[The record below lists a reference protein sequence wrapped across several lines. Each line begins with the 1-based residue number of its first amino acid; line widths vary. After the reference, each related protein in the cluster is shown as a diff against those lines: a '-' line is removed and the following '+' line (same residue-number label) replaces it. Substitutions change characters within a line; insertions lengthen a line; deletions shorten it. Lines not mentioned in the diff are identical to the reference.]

1 MVGLLIISHGSFAS
15 GLLDAAE
22 MILGEQKQ
30 VQAHGLQPQD
40 SPEEFFERIKLRA
53 RELDTGKGVLVLADL
68 FGGSPANAAA
78 RLFAEELSVDV
89 VTGASLPML
98 LEALLSREREDLPS
112 LANLCLETTAEAT
125 RKLSEIFL
133 SQT

>member
-40 SPEEFFERIKLRA
+40 SPEEFFL
-53 RELDTGKGVLVLADL
+53 
-68 FGGSPANAAA
+68 N
-78 RLFAEELSVDV
+78 ELSC
-89 VTGASLPML
+89 GPAS
-98 LEALLSREREDLPS
+98 
-112 LANLCLETTAEAT
+112 
-125 RKLSEIFL
+125 
-133 SQT
+133 